1 MGNFGEEFQATVT
14 PVVVA
19 FIIYN
24 IIGVVGNILVIFVYG
39 LRYPKNHFRCLVLA
53 LSFVDLTSCFTTVP
67 METVSTWYWFNA
79 PSRVLCKAKN
89 FSVQFTGLSA
99 MYMLFV
105 TALYKYRQICKPFK
119 IQITQKLIIILCCI
133 GIFASFSCAVPAAVI
148 WDINN
153 HTITVN
159 NVSEFAMI
167 CEVHRDYHETL
178 IPSMYRHLLSVYDI
192 FLLATIV
199 LYVFV
204 AKTTFVHFRKM
215 KSSHKPSLKQS
226 CSATSNSSNG
236 RFYLDKIE
244 SEDTISQV
252 IVSKENYQQDQA
264 DNVTVNTEQAKDRSQ
279 VDKTPATIDRKP
291 KPINIRKVLIMVIIA
306 GTFSV
311 TFLMALAFGY
321 VFAIRDYQDYSSVTE
336 IVVLFCCY
344 RFYFINYALNPVIYF
359 SLDTCFRRGIIKLF
373 PSCNCKN

>member
-252 IVSKENYQQDQA
+252 IVSKEDYQQDQ
-264 DNVTVNTEQAKDRSQ
+264 E
-279 VDKTPATIDRKP
+279 
-291 KPINIRKVLIMVIIA
+291 
-306 GTFSV
+306 
-311 TFLMALAFGY
+311 
-321 VFAIRDYQDYSSVTE
+321 
-336 IVVLFCCY
+336 
-344 RFYFINYALNPVIYF
+344 
-359 SLDTCFRRGIIKLF
+359 
-373 PSCNCKN
+373 